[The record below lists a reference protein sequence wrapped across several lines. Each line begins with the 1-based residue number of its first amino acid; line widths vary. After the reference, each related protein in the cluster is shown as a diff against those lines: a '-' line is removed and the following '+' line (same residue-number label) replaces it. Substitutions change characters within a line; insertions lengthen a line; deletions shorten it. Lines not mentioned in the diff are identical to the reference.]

1 MYNEYDTFGVIFIYS
16 NISSRQKISIMA
28 IAIREIP
35 VLTGQSAIDFVNET
49 DKYSDRP
56 VPHLSMKREM
66 ELRSIKEAHKHFVW

>member
-1 MYNEYDTFGVIFIYS
+1 
-16 NISSRQKISIMA
+16 MA

-35 VLTGQSAIDFVNET
+35 VLTGQSAIDFINET

-56 VPHLSMKREM
+56 VPRLSLKREL